1 MNMNPHLNW
10 GTERAAELRAEA
22 QRDRLARAAQA
33 SRPQTRW
40 KTRWKFL
47 RFLLPARRPRLT

>member
-1 MNMNPHLNW
+1 MNPHLNW
-10 GTERAAELRAEA
+10 GAERAAELRAEA
-22 QRDRLARAAQA
+22 QRDRLVRAAQA

-40 KTRWKFL
+40 NFL

>member
-1 MNMNPHLNW
+1 MNPHLSW

-40 KTRWKFL
+40 KTRWNFL